1 MTVVYIDSL
10 FLLNLIINYLLLLAT
25 AKVAGEPISRPRL
38 GGGAAVGALYAAANF
53 FPGMGFLSHPAIKVC
68 AGVVMALLAFGGRK
82 RLLRLTLIFFGLSC
96 AFGGGVL
103 AVGLLGGTGL
113 TFQNGIPATGMDLKV
128 VLLSA
133 AGCYV
138 LLTLVFRRMGRHSRE
153 SGEVVD
159 VTLELDGRRVSFA
172 ALLDTGNTLTDP
184 VSDRPVLVAEWTTLW
199 PLLPAGMELS
209 ADRLRHPAQVLEE
222 LPAPLRSRFRLLPYR
237 AVGVESGLLLAL
249 RTDWG
254 RVGGARVDGLLVALS
269 PGPVSD
275 GGSYH
280 GLVGTGIGEMC
291 V

>member
-25 AKVAGEPISRPRL
+25 AKVAGAPFSRLRL
-38 GGGAAVGALYAAANF
+38 GGAAAAGALYAAANF
-53 FPGMGFLSHPAIKVC
+53 FPGMGFLSHPAVKVC
-68 AGVVMALLAFGGRK
+68 AGVGMALLAFGGQS

-138 LLTLVFRRMGRHSRE
+138 LLTLVFQRMGRHSRAQ
-153 SGEVVD
+153 GEIVD
-159 VTLELDGRRVSFA
+159 VTLELEGRRVSFP
-172 ALLDTGNTLTDP
+172 ALVDTGNTLADP
-184 VSDRPVLVAEWTTLW
+184 VNNRPVLVAEWLTVW
-199 PLLPAGMELS
+199 PLLPPGLELS
-209 ADRLRHPAQVLEE
+209 AGDLSRPAQALAG
-222 LPAPLRSRFRLLPYR
+222 LPEDARRRFRLLPYR

-249 RTDWG
+249 RADRG
-254 RVGGARVDGLLVALS
+254 RVGEVWMDGPLVAIS
-269 PGPVSD
+269 PGQVSD

-280 GLVGTGIGEMC
+280 GLVGADMCEMN